1 MFSVQHERCANALRS
16 DDCIVTYRSWSETVS
31 EWPLPLLQEPS
42 QGNARMLELGLK
54 PSWQVAQGPSR
65 TEFQSGF
72 GKEAKSFRIM
82 KFIPRQS
89 HG

>member
-1 MFSVQHERCANALRS
+1 
-16 DDCIVTYRSWSETVS
+16 
-31 EWPLPLLQEPS
+31 
-42 QGNARMLELGLK
+42 MLELGLK